1 MRSSLSLPRLALS
14 SIWNEALV
22 ASALATH
29 CSGRLWT
36 CWQGRRSAT
45 SAALLTATLLASC
58 GGGDHRGSATG
69 VVPPS
74 TVGTAP
80 TAPPT
85 ATYAIGGTVSGLAAP
100 GLVLQN
106 NAGDDLAIAA
116 DGAFR
121 FTTPVASGARYQ
133 VTVFAQPAGQLCAV
147 VNDRGQADA
156 PMSDV
161 AVSCQ
166 GVAVPVPASAPA
178 DLAVGYAAQ
187 RYDFSWS
194 PVAGASYYQL
204 QEDPDGAGAA
214 NASQVGAN
222 VGVTALQYTVA
233 LHLRLNAS
241 YTVRA
246 CNASGCGPA
255 SAALVPDPVKAIG
268 HVKASNASVDDLFG
282 ISMTLSGDGTT
293 LAVGAPQEESNA
305 TGIGGD
311 QSNDSAR
318 GAGAVYVYTRV
329 NGAWV
334 QQAYVKASNTDAGD
348 NFGMS
353 VALSADGATLAV
365 SAPAEDSSAYGIDVG
380 QADNSATDTGAVYV
394 YTRRNGAWAQQAYV
408 KGARTAG
415 GHFGNSVALSADGA
429 TLAVGAD
436 SESSGAT
443 GVDGDQ
449 LNNSAPYAGAV
460 YLYTRSNGTWVQQ
473 AYVKASNTDA
483 GDHFGLSLALSADG
497 ATLAVGAPFEDSGT
511 SGVKPG
517 GYADPDNS
525 RPLAGAVYMYV
536 RTNGT
541 WTQQAYVKAF
551 NPASAI
557 FGVSVALSADGTM
570 LAVAAPGE
578 FSSATGIDGNQG
590 NTSVRP
596 GGTVYVYSRTDG
608 SWAQQGHV
616 KPPATSAEQC
626 FGMGGVALSADGATL
641 AVGENCA
648 RAGSLTFRLPG
659 AAYVYTRT
667 SGAWAQQAR
676 LEGPDASTGSA
687 GFAVSLALS
696 ADGGTLAV
704 SQPAEPNSGNTAG
717 GGYPVHL
724 Y

>member
-1 MRSSLSLPRLALS
+1 M
-14 SIWNEALV
+14 
-22 ASALATH
+22 
-29 CSGRLWT
+29 
-36 CWQGRRSAT
+36 
-45 SAALLTATLLASC
+45 
-58 GGGDHRGSATG
+58 
-69 VVPPS
+69 
-74 TVGTAP
+74 
-80 TAPPT
+80 
-85 ATYAIGGTVSGLAAP
+85 
-100 GLVLQN
+100 LQN

-133 VTVFAQPAGQLCAV
+133 VTVFAQPEGQLCAV

-156 PMSDV
+156 PVSDV

-222 VGVTALQYTVA
+222 VGVTTLQYTVA

-293 LAVGAPQEESNA
+293 LAVGALREDSNA

-311 QSNDSAR
+311 QSNDSAQ

-365 SAPAEDSSAYGIDVG
+365 GAPAEDSGAYGIDAD

-394 YTRRNGAWAQQAYV
+394 YTRRNGIWAQQAYV

-415 GHFGNSVALSADGA
+415 SRFGSSVAFSADGA
-429 TLAVGAD
+429 TLAVGAP
-436 SESSGAT
+436 SEASGAT
-443 GVDGDQ
+443 SIDGDQ
-449 LNNSAPYAGAV
+449 LNNSAPYAGAA
-460 YLYTRSNGTWVQQ
+460 YLYAHRNGTWVQQ

-483 GDHFGLSLALSADG
+483 GANFGMSVALSADG
-497 ATLAVGAPFEDSGT
+497 ATLAVGAPSEDSGT
-511 SGVKPG
+511 SGVKAG

-525 RPLAGAVYMYV
+525 TFPAGAVYVYA

-541 WTQQAYVKAF
+541 WAQQAYLKAS
-551 NPASAI
+551 NPASVI
-557 FGVSVALSADGTM
+557 FGLSVALSADGTM

-578 FSSATGIDGNQG
+578 VSSVTDIDGDQG
-590 NTSVRP
+590 GTRVRP
-596 GGTVYVYSRTDG
+596 AGTVYVFSRADG
-608 SWAQQGHV
+608 SWAQQGYV
-616 KPPATSAEQC
+616 KPPTTSADRC

-648 RAGSLTFRLPG
+648 RAGFLNLRLPG

-717 GGYPVHL
+717 GSYPVHL